1 MRFESSSTSMAQF
14 TIYHVNKFGDK
25 EMVFSL
31 QARNL
36 DSAFLNGQND
46 KNDEYKRLGKRD
58 TTLGDIIVNEDTGKS
73 YVIKLYD
80 YSELLELKEG

>member
-1 MRFESSSTSMAQF
+1 MRFESSSTSMAKY
-14 TIYHVNKFGDK
+14 TIYHVNGFNDK
-25 EMVFSL
+25 MMVFSL

-46 KNDEYKRLGKRD
+46 KNDEYKRLGIRD

-80 YSELLELKEG
+80 YSELLELQEG